1 MIFYQKLQIV
11 EKQSGAEGARR
22 AHNPKVVGS
31 KPTSAILFAPVAKW
45 LRRLPSK
52 QKIVGS
58 IPTGGSFYLILK
70 STHLD
75 LFLITYFIFINVCP
89 DGRVEIPN
97 KKILK

>member
-1 MIFYQKLQIV
+1 MHLDQKQNGAV
-11 EKQSGAEGARR
+11 EARW

-58 IPTGGSFYLILK
+58 IPTGGFLDVYILSYIYINICIHYSLSNINLINK
-70 STHLD
+70 
-75 LFLITYFIFINVCP
+75 LFKIYITVY
-89 DGRVEIPN
+89 
-97 KKILK
+97 